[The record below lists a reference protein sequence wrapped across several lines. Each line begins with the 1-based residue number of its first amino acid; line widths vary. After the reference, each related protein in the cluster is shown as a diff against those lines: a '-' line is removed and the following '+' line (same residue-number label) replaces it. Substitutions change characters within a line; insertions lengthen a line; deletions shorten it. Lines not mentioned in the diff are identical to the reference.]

1 MNTRNLE
8 MESKSRFCN
17 FESLKKKK
25 IKTRRTKH
33 ANIRI
38 LTIVALELKLY
49 DGEDEPQGLQ
59 TAMKVDLRSVEFCG
73 DSSTTNEA
81 RVMHRLFA
89 VTVGASR
96 YGRAER
102 GGVMRRR
109 CFSDE
114 SAVSSKLQIK
124 QHIEGL

>member
-1 MNTRNLE
+1 MT
-8 MESKSRFCN
+8 
-17 FESLKKKK
+17 
-25 IKTRRTKH
+25 
-33 ANIRI
+33 
-38 LTIVALELKLY
+38 
-49 DGEDEPQGLQ
+49 QGLQ
-59 TAMKVDLRSVEFCG
+59 TVMKVDLRAVAFCG

-81 RVMHRLFA
+81 RVMH
-89 VTVGASR
+89 SR

-114 SAVSSKLQIK
+114 SAVSSKLQTK